1 MKMNQ
6 KPDSNLDEKARILLL
21 AGFLGSGKTTLLKR
35 ILSWETDLSN
45 SVVLVNEFGDVGIDG
60 ALLKDSGSDVV
71 ELTSGCICC
80 TLSADLKLSLE
91 DIWKRFKPKR
101 IFIESSGVADPAS
114 IISVLQEPLLMK
126 TMQLGK
132 VITVLDAELWEARE
146 VFGPLFFSQMK
157 MADLI
162 LLNKIDIEEK
172 EKIPQY
178 LNELHDVF
186 PHTQVVPTIRCN
198 IDPET
203 LWTDTDAK
211 KKYEIKPT
219 HLFKEIL
226 LEGEVSHGSDGHHH
240 ADHNHGDHNH
250 WDHGEHVN
258 DAGNF
263 VTFSFRDSRVFD
275 EPRFKA
281 FVDALPWE
289 LFRMKGPVRFQEH
302 MTLVNFVGGRSE
314 WLPWEGDPETQLAF
328 IGWDVDGADILKE
341 LKECIDESCE

>member
-1 MKMNQ
+1 MNQ
-6 KPDSNLDEKARILLL
+6 KPDSNPDEKARILLL

-35 ILSWETDLSN
+35 ILSWEADLSD

-91 DIWKRFKPKR
+91 DIWKRFQPKR

-114 IISVLQEPLLMK
+114 IISVLQEPRLMQ

-162 LLNKIDIEEK
+162 LLNKIDIQGK
-172 EKIPQY
+172 GNIPQY
-178 LNELHDVF
+178 LSEMHEVF
-186 PHTQVVPTIRCN
+186 PDTQVVPTIRCN

-203 LWTDTDAK
+203 LWMDSDAK
-211 KKYEIKPT
+211 RSYEIRPT

-226 LEGEVSHGSDGHHH
+226 LEGEVFHGSDGHHH
-240 ADHNHGDHNH
+240 HHE
-250 WDHGEHVN
+250 DHGNGEHQEHVN

-263 VTFSFRDSRVFD
+263 ITFSFRDSGVFD
-275 EPRFKA
+275 ESRFKA
-281 FVDALPWE
+281 FVDTLPWE
-289 LFRMKGPVRFQEH
+289 LFRMKGPVRFQEG

-314 WLPWEGDPETQLAF
+314 WLPWEGDAETRLAF
-328 IGWDVDGADILKE
+328 IGWDVDGADILKK
-341 LKECIDESCE
+341 LNECIIDQ